1 MTFILSSSDD
11 MYAQNSIE
19 LLTKSGIDFKKHE
32 DYGIDVEE
40 FGELLISSGLVL
52 SDDVKWISFHRYTLF
67 FAPYQAELLIV
78 INECSGYDFGYLLKL
93 STCLPLPSE
102 ETEFFEYLGLYFP
115 CIYDIKYM
123 MKACKNLKG
132 GLQDVAD
139 DLQVLFSRR
148 KGYQ

>member
-1 MTFILSSSDD
+1 

-40 FGELLISSGLVL
+40 FGELLISSGLML
-52 SDDVKWISFHRYTLF
+52 TDEIKWISFH
-67 FAPYQAELLIV
+67 
-78 INECSGYDFGYLLKL
+78 SGYDFGYLLKL

-102 ETEFFEYLGLYFP
+102 EAEFFEFLTLYFP

-123 MKACKNLKG
+123 MKSCKTLKG

-139 DLQVLFSRR
+139 DLQVRSLHLMCRFQ
-148 KGYQ
+148 G

>member
-1 MTFILSSSDD
+1 

-52 SDDVKWISFHRYTLF
+52 TDDVKWISFHRYGNIYLYRILP
-67 FAPYQAELLIV
+67 AMYV
-78 INECSGYDFGYLLKL
+78 YSGYDFGYLLKL

-102 ETEFFEYLGLYFP
+102 ESEFFDYLGLYFP

-139 DLQVLFSRR
+139 DLQVPFIEGAKFEQLVL
-148 KGYQ
+148 